1 MPEWITPL
9 LRVLAPIPNFGICST
24 RKTSLQRRDTARAT
38 AQPTTPPPMMTMF
51 ARSTIDRIDDLRLE
65 ARFWRLE
72 AGGKEAGGK
81 EAGDRE

>member
-1 MPEWITPL
+1 
-9 LRVLAPIPNFGICST
+9 
-24 RKTSLQRRDTARAT
+24 
-38 AQPTTPPPMMTMF
+38 MF

-72 AGGKEAGGK
+72 AGGKETGGK